1 MKNITIL
8 GGCLARDF
16 FAIGGNDDP
25 KYHINKFIQCQNI
38 MSLNCPQLSE
48 VIDEKIN
55 IEGKLKHPI
64 FSYWAMTNAEKDVFK
79 ELDKYK
85 GDYLVFGLTDVYH
98 GIVKITNDT
107 GKMTF
112 MDNSVLFQYIFYDY
126 LQDERFKGIE
136 IEKINFIEYVST
148 DEGKKHL
155 DDALDFIEENLLKKY
170 NNSKIIFLQTL
181 GATKYIDKNGMLVD
195 FNRNPLVNKWL
206 SYCNEHFI
214 KNVNPKVIKLPE
226 NIIADI
232 NHKWGGPNPFHWI
245 DAVYRYM
252 FRAFE
257 ICVNDYYVNKE
268 LELSILYNDFERF
281 LQGFWTRDEYLV
293 SRYDD
298 SIIDRNLTISN
309 VIINFLGDNTKK
321 FEILNISDKNAITE
335 MPDYIEE
342 NGYSN
347 IIKSSIG
354 NIDISMKALE
364 DGKMVIKLS
373 GVEVKNEQGNFI
385 PYWIDYKKWSINN
398 HVILDSIH
406 AAWYKRPIF
415 INLEVKKNTVI
426 DMHIEWAMHIDDRQ

>member
-1 MKNITIL
+1 MMDITIL
-8 GGCLARDF
+8 GGCYLRDF
-16 FAIGGNDDP
+16 LCIGGNDDP
-25 KYHINKFIQCQNI
+25 KYNIKKFIQNNNVI
-38 MSLNCPQLSE
+38 ALNSYPLSRLTGEILNLEGVSEHKSVDYWVKVSL
-48 VIDEKIN
+48 EKIVFQ
-55 IEGKLKHPI
+55 ELLKNK
-64 FSYWAMTNAEKDVFK
+64 S
-79 ELDKYK
+79 
-85 GDYLVFGLTDVYH
+85 DYLICGLSDVYH
-98 GIVKITNDT
+98 GFYKISNTKGEISMIDDSPA
-107 GKMTF
+107 F
-112 MDNSVLFQYIFYDY
+112 PFLFSDVLLDS
-126 LQDERFKGIE
+126 RFKQFSVDRVNFCDFLRNVEGKTFLDESLEFFENELLKIYNSNQIIFIQCVPASKYITKAGITKKFNRDPL
-136 IEKINFIEYVST
+136 EKKWLKYCDNHFIERVKPQVIT
-148 DEGKKHL
+148 VPD
-155 DDALDFIEENLLKKY
+155 
-170 NNSKIIFLQTL
+170 
-181 GATKYIDKNGMLVD
+181 
-195 FNRNPLVNKWL
+195 
-206 SYCNEHFI
+206 
-214 KNVNPKVIKLPE
+214 NV
-226 NIIADI
+226 IADV

-293 SRYDD
+293 SRYGD